1 MFSRPLYDKERF
13 LGIMTALSPN
23 GQPVA
28 FKCVCVSQSILQRLD
43 IQQLK
48 QILSNN
54 NQEWNNTLMILEEKD
69 INNFYSNRI
78 LE

>member
-1 MFSRPLYDKERF
+1 MWDISRYRRNVKKD
-13 LGIMTALSPN
+13 
-23 GQPVA
+23 
-28 FKCVCVSQSILQRLD
+28 LD